1 MLLYVEVRVHGRARI
16 AEYGWWGGAAGL
28 GAVAT
33 GLNYAWERKVP
44 VCTLLGPVYLV
55 LKGVQWV
62 AVYLGASRA
71 LLHLLRVVAVVVI
84 FGAIG
89 LGMYLALAPA
99 ASAPAAAD
107 NSAG

>member
-28 GAVAT
+28 GAVVT
-33 GLNYAWERKVP
+33 GLNHAWERKVP
-44 VCTLLGPVYLV
+44 ICTLLGPVYLV

-71 LLHLLRVVAVVVI
+71 LLHLLRIVVLVVI

-89 LGMYLALAPA
+89 LGMYLA
-99 ASAPAAAD
+99 
-107 NSAG
+107 AGDSSGG